1 MTKPDLGTKHL
12 CPGCGTKFYDLKRTP
27 ITCPKCGTVVSIA
40 ATKGSG
46 GRAAKAAVVETEAT
60 PDVADAKEENV
71 DIVSLEEADAEQ
83 IGSSKKSTVVD
94 DDDDDDV
101 DVDVDD
107 VDDIDDDAADDDT
120 FLEDDE
126 DDDAVPDIVVVRET
140 DEDL

>member
-27 ITCPKCGTVVSIA
+27 ITCPKCGTVVSLA
-40 ATKGSG
+40 VAKGSG
-46 GRAAKAAVVETEAT
+46 GRAAKAAAAVEPEAT
-60 PDVADAKEENV
+60 EDLVVAKEENV
-71 DIVSLEEADAEQ
+71 EIVSLEDADAEQ
-83 IGSSKKSTVVD
+83 ISSKKSVI
-94 DDDDDDV
+94 DDDDDV
-101 DVDVDD
+101 DDVED